1 MPRRPRAPA
10 PRERVPW
17 LYFLAFLVGTA
28 LVVVAIWYH
37 IENERRGILTQWRS
51 RVATVADDRVRFVES
66 WLAAR
71 QGDAEVLAT
80 SPIVR
85 ARLKG
90 EGAGE
95 AALVKHLNQVTGAYG
110 YASIWV
116 FDARGQL
123 VARSSGAPEPGTAI
137 AEAAA
142 VVRDRKDRIDL
153 IDEAPGRRILS
164 ISVPVFAEDAG
175 RLLGVITL
183 TMAPEAGLFPLLS
196 EEGVSTR
203 TGETLLFRVDERGA
217 AYLSPLRHPAGEGD
231 AVGRSLDG
239 DCRPRQGVRRDP

>member
-1 MPRRPRAPA
+1 MASPRNPSDPLGAPPAARAVSG
-10 PRERVPW
+10 ERVPW

-28 LVVVAIWYH
+28 LVVVAIWYT

-85 ARLKG
+85 TRLKG

-95 AALVKHLNQVTGAYG
+95 AALVKHLSQVTGAYG

-116 FDARGQL
+116 FDARGSSSR
-123 VARSSGAPEPGTAI
+123 ARAAPSSPERRSPKPPPSPGIARTA
-137 AEAAA
+137 
-142 VVRDRKDRIDL
+142 
-153 IDEAPGRRILS
+153 
-164 ISVPVFAEDAG
+164 
-175 RLLGVITL
+175 
-183 TMAPEAGLFPLLS
+183 
-196 EEGVSTR
+196 ST
-203 TGETLLFRVDERGA
+203 
-217 AYLSPLRHPAGEGD
+217 
-231 AVGRSLDG
+231 
-239 DCRPRQGVRRDP
+239 

>member
-1 MPRRPRAPA
+1 M
-10 PRERVPW
+10 
-17 LYFLAFLVGTA
+17 
-28 LVVVAIWYH
+28 
-37 IENERRGILTQWRS
+37 
-51 RVATVADDRVRFVES
+51 ATVADDRVRFVES

-71 QGDAEVLAT
+71 RGDAEVLAT

-95 AALVKHLNQVTGAYG
+95 AALVKHLSQVTGAYG

-116 FDARGQL
+116 FDARARL

-153 IDEAPGRRILS
+153 IDEAPDRRILRHLG
-164 ISVPVFAEDAG
+164 ARLRRGLGG

-183 TMAPEAGLFPLLS
+183 DHG
-196 EEGVSTR
+196 TR
-203 TGETLLFRVDERGA
+203 GRALPAALRGGR
-217 AYLSPLRHPAGEGD
+217 LD
-231 AVGRSLDG
+231 ANG
-239 DCRPRQGVRRDP
+239 